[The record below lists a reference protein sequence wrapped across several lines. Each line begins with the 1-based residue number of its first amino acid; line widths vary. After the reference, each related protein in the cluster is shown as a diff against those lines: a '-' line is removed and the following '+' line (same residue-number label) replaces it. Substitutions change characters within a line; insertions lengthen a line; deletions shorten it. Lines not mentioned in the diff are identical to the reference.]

1 MLVGKFYF
9 IFFSLINFVG
19 IFVFLVLG
27 MMMFK
32 FVEWFVNFDFSLWF
46 NLIVIS
52 IILGVLIIFSYVLNS
67 FVIKFVGAV
76 RVFIMGILGL
86 FLIVLIVFF
95 IIGEV
100 LGVKEIFGIILVIIG
115 VVVMSFERMFGV
127 K

>member
-19 IFVFLVLG
+19 IFVFFVLG